1 VEVKI
6 GVQNVA
12 REIVLDSAQ
21 SADEIAA
28 LVDTAVAAGGVLR
41 LTDTGGRTVVVP
53 TSVLGYVDAG
63 GAADRATSEQR
74 EGKQPVPDRRAPA
87 AHCDFSKMKVGLRC
101 SK

>member
-1 VEVKI
+1 MEVKI

-21 SADEIAA
+21 TADEIAA

-63 GAADRATSEQR
+63 GAAER
-74 EGKQPVPDRRAPA
+74 
-87 AHCDFSKMKVGLRC
+87 KVGFGIG
-101 SK
+101 

>member
-1 VEVKI
+1 MEVKI

-41 LTDTGGRTVVVP
+41 LTDTAGRTVVVP

-63 GAADRATSEQR
+63 GAAER
-74 EGKQPVPDRRAPA
+74 
-87 AHCDFSKMKVGLRC
+87 KVGFGIG
-101 SK
+101 

>member
-1 VEVKI
+1 MEVKI

-63 GAADRATSEQR
+63 GAADR
-74 EGKQPVPDRRAPA
+74 
-87 AHCDFSKMKVGLRC
+87 KVGFGIG
-101 SK
+101 

>member
-1 VEVKI
+1 MEVKI

-21 SADEIAA
+21 TADEIAA

-41 LTDTGGRTVVVP
+41 LSDTGGRTVVVP

-63 GAADRATSEQR
+63 GAAER
-74 EGKQPVPDRRAPA
+74 
-87 AHCDFSKMKVGLRC
+87 KVGFGIG
-101 SK
+101 

>member
-1 VEVKI
+1 MEVKI

-63 GAADRATSEQR
+63 GAAER
-74 EGKQPVPDRRAPA
+74 
-87 AHCDFSKMKVGLRC
+87 KVGFGIG
-101 SK
+101 